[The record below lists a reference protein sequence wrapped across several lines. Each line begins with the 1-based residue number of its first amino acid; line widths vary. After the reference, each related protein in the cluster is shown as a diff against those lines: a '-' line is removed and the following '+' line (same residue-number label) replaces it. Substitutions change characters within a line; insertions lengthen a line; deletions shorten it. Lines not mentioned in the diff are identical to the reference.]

1 MTGRSGLYK
10 NTYGA
15 RKNKLGNSKVTFQ
28 GETFD
33 SKKELQR
40 WLYLRQLEKEGKISA
55 LERQVK
61 FELIPAKKLN
71 GRVVE
76 RACNYVADFVYI
88 DWKDAMK
95 VVEDVKGYRNP
106 NSATYAKYVIKR
118 KLMLHV
124 YGIRIKEV

>member
-33 SKKELQR
+33 SKKESTR
-40 WLYLRQLEKEGKISA
+40 WLYLRQLEKEGQISK
-55 LERQVK
+55 LERQVHY
-61 FELIPAKKLN
+61 ELIPTQRIN
-71 GRVVE
+71 GRIVE
-76 RACNYVADFVYI
+76 RACNYIADFQYI
-88 DWKDAMK
+88 DKK
-95 VVEDVKGYRNP
+95 TLELVVEDVKGYRDP

-118 KLMLHV
+118 KLMLHK
-124 YGIRIKEV
+124 YGIQVKEV